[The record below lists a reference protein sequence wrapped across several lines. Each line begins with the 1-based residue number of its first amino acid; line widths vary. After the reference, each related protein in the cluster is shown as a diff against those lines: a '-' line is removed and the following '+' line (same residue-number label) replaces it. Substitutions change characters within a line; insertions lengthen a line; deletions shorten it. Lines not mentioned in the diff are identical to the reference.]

1 MKSKTFQVDLSGVQ
15 TNILM
20 MYLDKSIIT
29 AKEVQKRL
37 ASVFETD
44 EVKVC
49 VKTSSRDAG
58 VIRFVT
64 YWEISDQDVTA
75 AVKKLQLD
83 SCESHPY
90 KHLLNFEPTVEQL
103 SRVENI
109 EAPKTLKETPLC
121 DIDTKTSLEKLI
133 TDLKAWKELGV
144 DVEYSDH
151 GYKALTCLVQIST
164 PDKDYIIDAIALKD
178 ELHALNE
185 DYHVAK
191 DKTMQR
197 QDFRRRPLPPKFKDY
212 ARVDSHYLIGFYH
225 KLKNELIEA
234 NLLRAVL
241 DDCNNCCKIL
251 YPKVED
257 EAYLSVRR
265 NVEEIHKRQ
274 LLVLEK
280 LNSWRHQIA
289 QYLDK
294 NVGCVLSKSIK
305 LKFCENERV
314 LCYEPDPT
322 KAKVLYDSKVLD
334 VVVAKDQ
341 RGRKTVEYLIHFQV
355 IVALFRPQLIKMFQ
369 GWNSSW
375 DRYVSEEYVL
385 KDTPEN
391 RQLQKDLA
399 EKSQLQLGAYLYRR
413 DRKKSRKT
421 STTAPSSDDCS
432 SGSPTRMDTDDGQGV
447 TSSSEDDSSIEE
459 ETVPIELTPELR
471 ACLEQDYC
479 LINTKNKLVKLPAE
493 PNVVTILEN
502 YWRHYANGQISDLN
516 EKTSQRHRY
525 PFNNT
530 QRRRPEDVQRNLNI
544 CSEVL
549 DGIRLYFDY
558 TVNDLLLYKCEQGQ
572 IETKQAVYTSI
583 HLDKEVSSSKNEV
596 SYMDYITYP
605 NNHDDYQNGNRQ
617 AMQRKR
623 SLRSNKSTDAVS
635 NGNSQDSAKA
645 KASSS
650 VDNNDSCGSR
660 PLSLRLLPEHVYNQQ
675 PPPPCLVYGAIHLTR
690 LFVKLPELL
699 NAATIDEKKWTT
711 LLNHTDTFIDY
722 LNEHREWFGEKFY
735 IDRQ

>member
-1 MKSKTFQVDLSGVQ
+1 MV
-15 TNILM
+15 
-20 MYLDKSIIT
+20 
-29 AKEVQKRL
+29 
-37 ASVFETD
+37 
-44 EVKVC
+44 
-49 VKTSSRDAG
+49 
-58 VIRFVT
+58 
-64 YWEISDQDVTA
+64 
-75 AVKKLQLD
+75 
-83 SCESHPY
+83 
-90 KHLLNFEPTVEQL
+90 
-103 SRVENI
+103 
-109 EAPKTLKETPLC
+109 
-121 DIDTKTSLEKLI
+121 
-133 TDLKAWKELGV
+133 
-144 DVEYSDH
+144 
-151 GYKALTCLVQIST
+151 ST
-164 PDKDYIIDAIALKD
+164 
-178 ELHALNE
+178 
-185 DYHVAK
+185 
-191 DKTMQR
+191 R
-197 QDFRRRPLPPKFKDY
+197 
-212 ARVDSHYLIGFYH
+212 G
-225 KLKNELIEA
+225 
-234 NLLRAVL
+234 
-241 DDCNNCCKIL
+241 
-251 YPKVED
+251 
-257 EAYLSVRR
+257 
-265 NVEEIHKRQ
+265 
-274 LLVLEK
+274 
-280 LNSWRHQIA
+280 
-289 QYLDK
+289 
-294 NVGCVLSKSIK
+294 IK

-341 RGRKTVEYLIHFQV
+341 RGRKTVEYLIH
-355 IVALFRPQLIKMFQ
+355 FQ

-711 LLNHTDTFIDY
+711 LLQHMDTFIDY